1 MWCWFCWVA
10 SKNKITTTT
19 NKKSVQSKE
28 PNHTLDREGSNKDAL
43 SQWTLSYP
51 PILEH
56 GLGLTLRLTLR
67 GEECVIDLT
76 HKWFGLFQEGPFL
89 NCHRR
94 KKGKVDDFYV
104 SLVVES
110 RENSCM
116 IASVFSVKHKV
127 DSVGWW
133 WRKQWEIFEETGGGH
148 EIVIKEQEIKL
159 TRETKVCKDSTMY
172 SSNCVTIKLEA
183 RPGESVFL

>member
-1 MWCWFCWVA
+1 MICELYLNKAAVGKKGIGTG
-10 SKNKITTTT
+10 SKSLKR
-19 NKKSVQSKE
+19 
-28 PNHTLDREGSNKDAL
+28 RER
-43 SQWTLSYP
+43 W
-51 PILEH
+51 
-56 GLGLTLRLTLR
+56 
-67 GEECVIDLT
+67 DLT